1 MGKSQYGKC
10 YWHENNARCDLC
22 QMPIRDRHM
31 IDGLVKETYEV
42 ACMCALCHQSKGS
55 GFGVGEWQLY
65 TRLTNFR
72 FIQTL
77 GFTPDQLGED
87 GDDVD
92 F

>member
-1 MGKSQYGKC
+1 MSS
-10 YWHENNARCDLC
+10 
-22 QMPIRDRHM
+22 
-31 IDGLVKETYEV
+31 VKR
-42 ACMCALCHQSKGS
+42 KR
-55 GFGVGEWQLY
+55 FGVGEWQLY